1 MAGKSI
7 KKLSNKKHGGRDNFT
22 VVLEDLRSDFRVF
35 GEGLEMFNQRLDRMD
50 GRLERM
56 DGRFDSI
63 EVRLEAIEEE
73 LFNIKTQLS
82 NINKTLLNKVEIS
95 RVENLE
101 RRVKYL
107 EKFILSKK

>member
-7 KKLSNKKHGGRDNFT
+7 KKRNSKNHGERDNFT

-35 GEGLEMFNQRLDRMD
+35 GEGLEMFNQRLD
-50 GRLERM
+50 RM

>member
-1 MAGKSI
+1 MARKYI
-7 KKLSNKKHGGRDNFT
+7 KKSRNKNDGGRDNFT

-35 GEGLEMFNQRLDRMD
+35 GEGLEMVNQRLD
-50 GRLERM
+50 RM

-63 EVRLEAIEEE
+63 EVRLEAIEGE

-82 NINKTLLNKVEIS
+82 NINKTLLNKAEIS